1 MKRHFLLRGALTKGV
16 PSVTGFPEGCGLS
29 CVAMLILD
37 HVFHAWHS
45 VFFPLCTP
53 LSYVD
58 DWQLLCPHS
67 SLVEGAKACL
77 DRFVAAV
84 DMHLDAKKTY
94 TWSLTSSGRSTLR
107 SQGFTVVLSA
117 KNLGAHV
124 QMSRKHTNHSLMD
137 RVKGMSSLWPR
148 LRMSMCRYSQKV
160 RAILVAAWPRA
171 LHAVASTT
179 LSDASYQTLRA
190 GAMKGLDEDGAGSN
204 SWVHLGLVEHSMLDP
219 QFWSLIQTVR
229 CARDCGEAVQV
240 ARNLTSLTTQP
251 DCLPT
256 NCISSTL
263 LTRLQVLGW
272 HVHPDGFV
280 SDEWGCFHLF
290 GACMTEIVLRAQWAW
305 QKVIAQQ
312 VSHRPGYQHLQFA
325 DAGDTRA
332 FLKGLTNEDQDLF
345 RKCLNGRHIT
355 QDGKKYCQEEGD
367 ELCPYCNCVDTRYH
381 RFWECERFVQERS
394 HVSSCTLALLPTA
407 PECLTGYGWSVRPY
421 TRLQWLRMLNE
432 ISIPLSLPLPPCSH
446 DLHVFTDGSCL
457 NQAHP
462 TCRVAAWAVVLADV
476 HAPLVSHV
484 LDSGP
489 LPGVLQSS
497 YRAEIFAV
505 WRALCA
511 MRLQTGTI
519 HIWTDCNA
527 VVRRMTKILDGIEPK
542 PNSAHSDLW
551 MLIFDCMRDFERGRV
566 TITKVAA
573 HQSVALATG
582 PLEEWCFT
590 HNSCADQAAN
600 LAQFKRSE
608 GFWDFFAKHVQVT
621 NACSQLSREVQQ
633 TLLLISRAVVRDK
646 DNDMQAQRP
655 ELAVPT
661 MVPIDAWKPLETL
674 SIPGDAVRWYGDEV
688 VRTVLSWFCQNLFG
702 CDEEVVWVAQ
712 YQLYIDFSLTGELA
726 PTNFGGWQSGRYT
739 PHLDLLSVSFQ
750 TRVRWFSKVLREC
763 LRHLGHPCTQQY
775 CRPSSKALFLH
786 TGCLALPWPK
796 KRLDR
801 VDQWFLSHCPDGI
814 HRTSKALQHL
824 PLASKVD
831 DMTEVWI
838 SLA

>member
-1 MKRHFLLRGALTKGV
+1 
-16 PSVTGFPEGCGLS
+16 
-29 CVAMLILD
+29 
-37 HVFHAWHS
+37 
-45 VFFPLCTP
+45 
-53 LSYVD
+53 
-58 DWQLLCPHS
+58 
-67 SLVEGAKACL
+67 
-77 DRFVAAV
+77 
-84 DMHLDAKKTY
+84 
-94 TWSLTSSGRSTLR
+94 
-107 SQGFTVVLSA
+107 
-117 KNLGAHV
+117 
-124 QMSRKHTNHSLMD
+124 
-137 RVKGMSSLWPR
+137 
-148 LRMSMCRYSQKV
+148 MCRYSQKV

-432 ISIPLSLPLPPCSH
+432 ISIPFSLPLPPCSH

-726 PTNFGGWQSGRYT
+726 PTNFGGWQ
-739 PHLDLLSVSFQ
+739 
-750 TRVRWFSKVLREC
+750 
-763 LRHLGHPCTQQY
+763 
-775 CRPSSKALFLH
+775 
-786 TGCLALPWPK
+786 
-796 KRLDR
+796 
-801 VDQWFLSHCPDGI
+801 
-814 HRTSKALQHL
+814 
-824 PLASKVD
+824 
-831 DMTEVWI
+831 
-838 SLA
+838 

>member
-1 MKRHFLLRGALTKGV
+1 MVAWAGALSQMKRHFLLRGALTKGV

-148 LRMSMCRYSQKV
+148 LRMSMCRYSQKI

-290 GACMTEIVLRAQWAW
+290 GACMTEIVLRAQ
-305 QKVIAQQ
+305 
-312 VSHRPGYQHLQFA
+312 
-325 DAGDTRA
+325 
-332 FLKGLTNEDQDLF
+332 
-345 RKCLNGRHIT
+345 
-355 QDGKKYCQEEGD
+355 
-367 ELCPYCNCVDTRYH
+367 
-381 RFWECERFVQERS
+381 
-394 HVSSCTLALLPTA
+394 
-407 PECLTGYGWSVRPY
+407 
-421 TRLQWLRMLNE
+421 
-432 ISIPLSLPLPPCSH
+432 
-446 DLHVFTDGSCL
+446 
-457 NQAHP
+457 
-462 TCRVAAWAVVLADV
+462 
-476 HAPLVSHV
+476 
-484 LDSGP
+484 
-489 LPGVLQSS
+489 
-497 YRAEIFAV
+497 
-505 WRALCA
+505 
-511 MRLQTGTI
+511 
-519 HIWTDCNA
+519 
-527 VVRRMTKILDGIEPK
+527 
-542 PNSAHSDLW
+542 
-551 MLIFDCMRDFERGRV
+551 
-566 TITKVAA
+566 
-573 HQSVALATG
+573 
-582 PLEEWCFT
+582 
-590 HNSCADQAAN
+590 
-600 LAQFKRSE
+600 
-608 GFWDFFAKHVQVT
+608 
-621 NACSQLSREVQQ
+621 
-633 TLLLISRAVVRDK
+633 
-646 DNDMQAQRP
+646 
-655 ELAVPT
+655 
-661 MVPIDAWKPLETL
+661 
-674 SIPGDAVRWYGDEV
+674 
-688 VRTVLSWFCQNLFG
+688 
-702 CDEEVVWVAQ
+702 
-712 YQLYIDFSLTGELA
+712 
-726 PTNFGGWQSGRYT
+726 
-739 PHLDLLSVSFQ
+739 
-750 TRVRWFSKVLREC
+750 
-763 LRHLGHPCTQQY
+763 
-775 CRPSSKALFLH
+775 
-786 TGCLALPWPK
+786 
-796 KRLDR
+796 
-801 VDQWFLSHCPDGI
+801 
-814 HRTSKALQHL
+814 
-824 PLASKVD
+824 
-831 DMTEVWI
+831 
-838 SLA
+838 